1 MKDKKKRRISTIILI
16 IGGII
21 IVVIAVIL
29 ILNATGHGFVGHKS
43 SEEQAAE
50 VMGDDVIPYGDE
62 GADDYDYV
70 GDYFDMSTL
79 KGTMTI
85 TKNLNDY
92 NIEITYSEGSDS
104 LTTWTMTASYNK
116 PRRAL
121 FYTDCTKMEYV
132 FTNLSTTD
140 TATEAATD
148 TTETQEETEEATGS
162 ISEGLEE
169 AEAVAAEAEAL
180 AEEASSSVVRTES
193 YTDGSGFLYLSG
205 ESMMWVD
212 NKEDMGTGILF
223 QKVETNE

>member
-1 MKDKKKRRISTIILI
+1 MKDKKKRRVSNIILI
-16 IGGII
+16 IGGVI

-43 SEEQAAE
+43 AEEQAAE

-62 GADDYDYV
+62 GADDYDYA

-92 NIEITYSEGSDS
+92 TIEITYSEGSDS

-140 TATEAATD
+140 T
-148 TTETQEETEEATGS
+148 TETTEEAEEAAGS

-180 AEEASSSVVRTES
+180 AEESSSSVVRTES